1 MINRNLIVDKE
12 NSTPIDS
19 YRFNSLGEMNI
30 YYIKGLGRNFTLQI
44 KDSNGLEW

>member
-12 NSTPIDS
+12 NPTPIDN

-30 YYIKGLGRNFTLQI
+30 YYTKGLDRNFNSTNQR
-44 KDSNGLEW
+44 